1 MRMDEIVDFD
11 IADNQG
17 NLFAYAARHGYD
29 MRNFITNFMRS
40 DVTAQSLD
48 AEYSYLQLQPP
59 HILMDYLPDVA
70 ASKKTGECS
79 DAAQAW
85 WIGYAYRFLCRKKSL
100 RSKDVVRYL
109 TPNIMAGI
117 YPGYHTF
124 TNEQYL
130 VERLYSDYEDKKA
143 NTVFSQV

>member
-17 NLFAYAARHGYD
+17 NLFAFAASHGYD
-29 MRNFITNFMRS
+29 MGDFITNFMRS
-40 DVTAQSLD
+40 EVTALSLD

-59 HILMDYLPDVA
+59 HILLDYLPDVA
-70 ASKKTGECS
+70 ASKKIGECS
-79 DAAQAW
+79 DADQAW

-100 RSKDVVRYL
+100 RSKDVVKYL
-109 TPNIMAGI
+109 TPDIMAGV

-130 VERLYSDYEDKKA
+130 LERLYSDYADNKS
-143 NTVFSQV
+143 NTVAS

>member
-100 RSKDVVRYL
+100 RSRDVVKYL